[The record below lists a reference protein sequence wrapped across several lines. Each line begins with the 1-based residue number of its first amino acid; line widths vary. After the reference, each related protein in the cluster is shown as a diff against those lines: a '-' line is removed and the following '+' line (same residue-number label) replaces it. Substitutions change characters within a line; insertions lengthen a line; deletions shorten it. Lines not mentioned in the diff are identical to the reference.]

1 MENYNDYRETPR
13 TGRTPG
19 YSDHEHDPHPVDP
32 SVLTDDRDNPDLLT
46 FEKTWGHRVLAG
58 LGVAM
63 IVIAIILI
71 AFCIVQLIR
80 VADVATLVPEIGLMG
95 AYLYGTALACGI
107 ALIPPAIIAIYV
119 AKHPSKVMIAIVM
132 AIIALALVV
141 AFLGYA
147 LAVTPQYAVTALL
160 YALALAILPV
170 VYLVAALKIKRSL

>member
-19 YSDHEHDPHPVDP
+19 YSDHEHAPHLVDP

-58 LGVAM
+58 LGVTM

-71 AFCIVQLIR
+71 AFCIIQLIR
-80 VADVATLVPEIGLMG
+80 VADVAALVPDIGMLGM
-95 AYLYGTALACGI
+95 YLYGTALVCGI
-107 ALIPPAIIAIYV
+107 ALIPPAIIAIYA
-119 AKHPSKVMIAIVM
+119 AKHPSKVMIAVVM

-147 LAVTPQYAVTALL
+147 LAVTPQYVVTALL

-170 VYLVAALKIKRSL
+170 IYLVAALKIKRSL

>member
-1 MENYNDYRETPR
+1 MENYSDYRETPR

-19 YSDHEHDPHPVDP
+19 HSGHEHEPQPIDP

-63 IVIAIILI
+63 LVIAIILI

-80 VADVATLVPEIGLMG
+80 VADVAALMPDIGLLG
-95 AYLYGTALACGI
+95 AYLYAV
-107 ALIPPAIIAIYV
+107 IAIYV
-119 AKHPSKVMIAIVM
+119 AKHPSKVMIAVVM
-132 AIIALALVV
+132 AIIALVLVV

-147 LAVTPQYAVTALL
+147 LAMTPQYVVTALL

-170 VYLVAALKIKRSL
+170 VYLIAALKIKRSL

>member
-1 MENYNDYRETPR
+1 MENYNDYREIPR

-19 YSDHEHDPHPVDP
+19 YSDHEHDPKPVDP

-71 AFCIVQLIR
+71 AFCIVQLVR
-80 VADVATLVPEIGLMG
+80 VADVAALMPEIGLVGM
-95 AYLYGTALACGI
+95 YLYGTALVCGI
-107 ALIPPAIIAIYV
+107 ALVVPAIIAVYV

-132 AIIALALVV
+132 AIAALVLVV

-147 LAVTPQYAVTALL
+147 LAVTPQYMVTALL
-160 YALALAILPV
+160 YSLALAILPI

>member
-1 MENYNDYRETPR
+1 MENYDNYRETPR

-19 YSDHEHDPHPVDP
+19 YSDHEHAPQPVDP
-32 SVLTDDRDNPDLLT
+32 SVLTDDRDNPDLLA

-63 IVIAIILI
+63 IVVALVLI

-80 VADVATLVPEIGLMG
+80 VADVAALVPDIGALG
-95 AYLYGTALACGI
+95 LYLYGTALVCGI
-107 ALIPPAIIAIYV
+107 ALVPPAIIAIYV
-119 AKHPSKVMIAIVM
+119 AKHPARVT
-132 AIIALALVV
+132 LALVV
-141 AFLGYA
+141 AFFGYA
-147 LAVTPQYAVTALL
+147 MVVTPQYVVTALL

>member
-63 IVIAIILI
+63 LVIA
-71 AFCIVQLIR
+71 
-80 VADVATLVPEIGLMG
+80 LV
-95 AYLYGTALACGI
+95 
-107 ALIPPAIIAIYV
+107 
-119 AKHPSKVMIAIVM
+119 
-132 AIIALALVV
+132 LVV

-147 LAVTPQYAVTALL
+147 LAVTPQYVVTALL

-170 VYLVAALKIKRSL
+170 VYLIAALKIKRSL

>member
-1 MENYNDYRETPR
+1 MENYSDYRETPR

-19 YSDHEHDPHPVDP
+19 HSGHEHEPQPIDP

-63 IVIAIILI
+63 LVIAIILI

-80 VADVATLVPEIGLMG
+80 VADVAALMPDIGLLG

-107 ALIPPAIIAIYV
+107 ALIPPAVIAIYV

-132 AIIALALVV
+132 AIIALVLVV
-141 AFLGYA
+141 RK
-147 LAVTPQYAVTALL
+147 V
-160 YALALAILPV
+160 
-170 VYLVAALKIKRSL
+170 R

>member
-63 IVIAIILI
+63 LVIALILI

-80 VADVATLVPEIGLMG
+80 VADVAALMPDIGVLGM
-95 AYLYGTALACGI
+95 YLYGTALACGI
-107 ALIPPAIIAIYV
+107 ALIPPAIVAIYV
-119 AKHPSKVMIAIVM
+119 AKHPSKVMVAIVM
-132 AIIALALVV
+132 AIIALVLVV

-147 LAVTPQYAVTALL
+147 LAVTPQYVVTALL

-170 VYLVAALKIKRSL
+170 VYLIAALKIKRSL

>member
-63 IVIAIILI
+63 LVIALVLI

-80 VADVATLVPEIGLMG
+80 VADIATLMPDIGVLGM
-95 AYLYGTALACGI
+95 YLYGTALACGI
-107 ALIPPAIIAIYV
+107 ALIPPAVIAIYV
-119 AKHPSKVMIAIVM
+119 AKHPNRVMVAIVM
-132 AIIALALVV
+132 AIVALVLVV

-147 LAVTPQYAVTALL
+147 LAVTPQYVVTALF
-160 YALALAILPV
+160 YALALAILPI
-170 VYLVAALKIKRSL
+170 VYLIAALKIKRSL

>member
-1 MENYNDYRETPR
+1 MENYSDYRETPR

-19 YSDHEHDPHPVDP
+19 HSGHEHEPQPVDP

-63 IVIAIILI
+63 LVIAIILI

-80 VADVATLVPEIGLMG
+80 VADVAALMPDIGLLG
-95 AYLYGTALACGI
+95 AYLYGTALACGV
-107 ALIPPAIIAIYV
+107 ALIPPAV
-119 AKHPSKVMIAIVM
+119 
-132 AIIALALVV
+132 IALVLVV

-147 LAVTPQYAVTALL
+147 LAMTPQYVVTALL

-170 VYLVAALKIKRSL
+170 VYLIAALKIKRSL

>member
-1 MENYNDYRETPR
+1 MENYSSYRETPR

-19 YSDHEHDPHPVDP
+19 HSGHEHEPQPVDP
-32 SVLTDDRDNPDLLT
+32 SVLTDDRNNPDLLT

-63 IVIAIILI
+63 LVIAIILI

-80 VADVATLVPEIGLMG
+80 VADVAALMPDIGLLG

-107 ALIPPAIIAIYV
+107 ALIPPAVIAIYV
-119 AKHPSKVMIAIVM
+119 AKHPSKVMIAVVM
-132 AIIALALVV
+132 AIIALVLVV

-147 LAVTPQYAVTALL
+147 LAVTPQYVVTALL
-160 YALALAILPV
+160 YALALAILPAI
-170 VYLVAALKIKRSL
+170 YLIAALKIKRSL